1 MGYTRTWSFFERF
14 GRQRIGIRFVEASV
28 ASRSEAD
35 TNALGANFGLGWPT
49 LGTLFGDFSE
59 PTQVLGRPHA
69 LCVRVPKL
77 ANQQASKTNDIS
89 SSVLQLQAD
98 RISDECLADKPFAP
112 TPFDLPVAPH
122 TAYLPPTRIFQD
134 DLPELRRLLRT
145 VNLCWHPLSQSF
157 VWSNLVVNSNPSVG
171 APLLSSRMSR
181 SRLCRLGL
189 EDPMHLLVS
198 AVLFWMPWS
207 DKFHADS
214 QRRPPR
220 AQARKP
226 KRPGRSEGRTIVH
239 PDDFGVT
246 IVSKQSKKN
255 AFDHHPMRMLEQA
268 NGQQVTTE
276 KIPHGQRIHWL
287 PIAGS
292 KPAFEIHSPN
302 LVASASHRQR
312 TWLELRT
319 PPATSVPTPAQFHH
333 LQPLADRPSRW
344 HTLSGKFLAQSS
356 RKLATAP
363 TPIPSPRPPNAHQP
377 FGRNLSWRALWA
389 SGPIPKAAKPLSL
402 ETLLPFVASLATD
415 PKQPTQLRHVL
426 LGLQSQ
432 LHKMQPP
439 NYRRHFLERH
449 APVKGRK

>member
-1 MGYTRTWSFFERF
+1 MGYTSTWSFFEQF

-35 TNALGANFGLGWPT
+35 TNALGANFGLDWST
-49 LGTLFGDFSE
+49 LGTLFGHFSE
-59 PTQVLGRPHA
+59 PTQILGWPHA
-69 LCVRVPKL
+69 LCVRVPEL
-77 ANQQASKTNDIS
+77 ANQQASKTNGIS
-89 SSVLQLQAD
+89 SFVLQPQAD
-98 RISDECLADKPFAP
+98 RISDQCFADKPFAP

-122 TAYLPPTRIFQD
+122 TAYLPPARIFQD
-134 DLPELRRLLRT
+134 DLPELRRPLRT

-157 VWSNLVVNSNPSVG
+157 VWSNLVVNSHPSVG
-171 APLLSSRMSR
+171 APLLSSWMSG

-189 EDPMHLLVS
+189 EDPMHLFVPT
-198 AVLFWMPWS
+198 VLLWMSRS

-214 QRRPPR
+214 QCRPPR

-239 PDDFGVT
+239 PNDFGVT

-255 AFDHHPMRMLEQA
+255 AFYHHPMRMLEQA
-268 NGQQVTTE
+268 DGQQVTTE
-276 KIPHGQRIHWL
+276 KIPHGQRIYWL
-287 PIAGS
+287 PIAGP
-292 KPAFEIHSPN
+292 KPALEIHSPN
-302 LVASASHRQR
+302 LIAPASRRQR
-312 TWLELRT
+312 PWLEFRA
-319 PPATSVPTPAQFHH
+319 PSATSAPTPTQFHH

-363 TPIPSPRPPNAHQP
+363 TPMPAPQPPNAHQP

-389 SGPIPKAAKPLSL
+389 SRPIPKAAKPLSL

-426 LGLQSQ
+426 LGLERQ

-439 NYRRHFLERH
+439 NYRRHLVE
-449 APVKGRK
+449 